1 LMPIHV
7 IDIFRK
13 VFLSV
18 SDAPTS
24 RCTEFAILALFVFF
38 TRVIRFNK
46 ISDDHIRNGG
56 SICRTLLIFQPV
68 IGAVVILLREGA
80 TVPELRTRTRTSVNP
95 ILQRYSKHRTFKLDS
110 ISLYLTTRRKSACK
124 RRSQSSAV
132 EIIDPAVARVL

>member
-1 LMPIHV
+1 MPIHV

-56 SICRTLLIFQPV
+56 SICRTLSIFQPV

-80 TVPELRTRTRTSVNP
+80 TVPGTRTSVNP

>member
-56 SICRTLLIFQPV
+56 SICRTLSIFQPV

-80 TVPELRTRTRTSVNP
+80 TVPEFRTRTSVNP